1 MIEFK
6 KLSAVDAVE
15 TVSETAH
22 VLIEEDGVIKRAPK
36 EEVGGGAPKKELVY
50 EWNFRLSDEVYE
62 VVLNTNDD
70 LSWVFNTD
78 DNIEVESSYYGYIY
92 DEEIEE
98 NLFTED
104 VEAILTLRKLSG
116 QYPTIT
122 KSNTECAWYNHIEG
136 DVWVPSFSAV
146 SPYPYLDIYITSN
159 VHVDD
164 SWNYN
169 PVEQGGCIEIC
180 SGYWPFKSVK
190 IYKILS

>member
-50 EWNFRLSDEVYE
+50 EWNFGLSDEVYE

-70 LSWVFNTD
+70 LSWVFNKD
-78 DNIEVESSYYGYIY
+78 DNIEVEASYYGYVY
-92 DEEIEE
+92 DDDGDSILLEDIES
-98 NLFTED
+98 
-104 VEAILTLRKLSG
+104 ILVLRKLSG
-116 QYPTIT
+116 ISPTIT
-122 KSNTECAWYNHIEG
+122 KSNTECGWYNHIEG
-136 DVWVPSFSAV
+136 SPRLPSYQLSG
-146 SPYPYLDIYITSN
+146 YPYLDIYMTGN

-164 SWNYN
+164 DWNYTN
-169 PVEQGGCIEIC
+169 VGHGGCIEIC
-180 SGYWPFKSVK
+180 TDFWPFKSVK
-190 IYKILS
+190 IYRILN